1 MGDDE
6 MSLFLEEMAGV
17 QPLKNNTTATISE
30 KAVSTQAQDARR
42 KQLQMSEQL
51 ALLTLDP
58 HLITASEP
66 DAIVEFKRDGV
77 QEAVFHRLRLGG
89 YPSKFEID
97 LHMLK
102 PQQAREVLY
111 QQIILARERGERNII
126 VIHGK
131 GAKTKPYPA
140 LMKSFAINWLEQIDE
155 VLAFHSAQLRHGGA
169 GALYVMLAK
178 SEQKRIETKETNH
191 KGVNVR

>member
-17 QPLKNNTTATISE
+17 QPLKSNTTTTVSE
-30 KAVSTQAQDARR
+30 KAVSTEAQDARR

-58 HLITASEP
+58 HLVTASEP
-66 DAIVEFKRDGV
+66 DAMVEFKRDGV
-77 QEAVFHRLRLGG
+77 QDEVFHRLSLGG
-89 YPSKFEID
+89 YPCKFEVD

-102 PQQAREVLY
+102 PQQAREALY
-111 QQIILARERGERNII
+111 QQIQIGRERGERNIM

-131 GAKTKPYPA
+131 GVKSKPFPA
-140 LMKSFAINWLEQIDE
+140 LMKSFVINWLEQIDE
-155 VLAFHSAQLRHGGA
+155 VLAFHSAQRRHGGT

-178 SEQKRIETKETNH
+178 SEQKRIEAKETNH